1 MDTKILLGRRI
12 KTLRN
17 RLHLTQDE
25 LSEKMDISPKYLSN
39 IERGKENPTLD
50 TLVRLS
56 QSLKVEIWELFLIEQ
71 ENPDIR
77 GLQKKIERLL
87 QEAGSEQLRL
97 VIKFLRSVLHWDHQ
111 ILPPEQK
118 KLAQHFIF

>member
-97 VIKFLRSVLHWDHQ
+97 VIKFLRSVLH
-111 ILPPEQK
+111 
-118 KLAQHFIF
+118 